1 MLYWFTFKAFE
12 GKKTCL
18 EGTGYL
24 KSFVN
29 GKSQYRC
36 VRRKLIIPLHRYYYK
51 YSLQCSPIGCTLCG
65 ILRNCLP
72 VHCSRDLSTPPY
84 TRVRHFVI
92 RTADSPCPV
101 GVGSSQAHWVEHSSS
116 ASIYGAA
123 SLVHIGGGGLLLL
136 LLGGEFGWEGSC
148 CLEGESALPIDGVVL
163 LHWCSI
169 SALMQED
176 NITNKIKVLTPSM
189 YNVTM
194 M

>member
-1 MLYWFTFKAFE
+1 MYPHTLILSIYIHCTSLDCRTTDSHPLPSNKIFLSGMLYWFTFKAFE

-92 RTADSPCPV
+92 RTADSPCPM
-101 GVGSSQAHWVEHSSS
+101 GIGSSQAHWVEHSSY
-116 ASIYGAA
+116 ASI
-123 SLVHIGGGGLLLL
+123 
-136 LLGGEFGWEGSC
+136 
-148 CLEGESALPIDGVVL
+148 
-163 LHWCSI
+163 
-169 SALMQED
+169 
-176 NITNKIKVLTPSM
+176 
-189 YNVTM
+189 
-194 M
+194 